1 MKFVISSSLLSQR
14 LQALGRVIVPKN
26 SLPILETILFK
37 IEGNKLTL
45 TAADNE
51 TMLTSVVELIESD
64 GDVTFAI
71 NAKIIQDAIKEIPEQ
86 PVDFYVN
93 TDTFAITIEYMNGQ
107 YNVVGQD
114 ADEYPLPPTLG
125 DDSIE
130 FLTDS
135 QLLYNCVNRALFA
148 VSVDTLR
155 PQMTGICFDVKE
167 NETAIVATDAQK
179 MACTKLPGVGASQEG
194 AFILPK
200 KPATLLRSFLNKEE
214 GDTRITFS
222 MRNAV
227 FSTEGYTMNCRL
239 IEGRFPNYAGVISV
253 NNEIEI
259 VVNRAALIS
268 TLRRVLIFS
277 NTASS
282 AVKLQFDNNR
292 LRISSHEIDFSK
304 SAEETLLCDYQQAPL
319 SIGFHGAYLQEMIN
333 NIESEDIVFKLAGPS
348 RAGLILPSETNEK
361 EEVIMLLMP
370 MLVVD

>member
-51 TMLTSVVELIESD
+51 TMLTSVVEVIESD

-130 FLTDS
+130 FLIDS
-135 QLLYNCVNRALFA
+135 QLLYNSINRALFA

-179 MACTKLPGVGASQEG
+179 MACTKLPGLGASQAG
-194 AFILPK
+194 SFILPK
-200 KPATLLRSFLNKEE
+200 KPATLLRNFLNKEE

-319 SIGFHGAYLQEMIN
+319 SIGFHGAFLQEMVN

>member
-1 MKFVISSSLLSQR
+1 M
-14 LQALGRVIVPKN
+14 
-26 SLPILETILFK
+26 
-37 IEGNKLTL
+37 
-45 TAADNE
+45 
-51 TMLTSVVELIESD
+51 
-64 GDVTFAI
+64 
-71 NAKIIQDAIKEIPEQ
+71 
-86 PVDFYVN
+86 
-93 TDTFAITIEYMNGQ
+93 
-107 YNVVGQD
+107 
-114 ADEYPLPPTLG
+114 
-125 DDSIE
+125 
-130 FLTDS
+130 
-135 QLLYNCVNRALFA
+135 
-148 VSVDTLR
+148 
-155 PQMTGICFDVKE
+155 
-167 NETAIVATDAQK
+167 
-179 MACTKLPGVGASQEG
+179 
-194 AFILPK
+194 
-200 KPATLLRSFLNKEE
+200 NKEE

-319 SIGFHGAYLQEMIN
+319 SIGFHGAFLQEMVN

-348 RAGLILPSETNEK
+348 RAGLILPSETSEK